1 MNKFVADNLTNP
13 SLLVIFSFF
22 AIFFILFLSI
32 AAFGYERKI
41 GLVFI
46 VIAFILII
54 PINLYFSVTK
64 NLKNP
69 YNISEYYNVQ
79 MKNEDNYIELIFK
92 EKNNIKVDYELVIA
106 TEVKFKIESND
117 NELIISNTSN
127 NNKKRITK
135 EKMQEYLGKIK
146 NKKIIDKKI

>member
-1 MNKFVADNLTNP
+1 M
-13 SLLVIFSFF
+13 
-22 AIFFILFLSI
+22 
-32 AAFGYERKI
+32 RKKT

-46 VIAFILII
+46 IIAFILII

-64 NLKNP
+64 NLMNP
-69 YNISEYYNVQ
+69 DNISKYYNVQ

-106 TEVKFKIESND
+106 TEVKFKIESDD

-135 EKMQEYLGKIK
+135 EEMQEYLGKIK
-146 NKKIIDKKI
+146 NKKNNR

>member
-22 AIFFILFLSI
+22 AVFCILFLSI
-32 AAFGYERKI
+32 AAFGYEKKT

-46 VIAFILII
+46 ITAFILII
-54 PINLYFSVTK
+54 PINLYFSVIK
-64 NLKNP
+64 NLRNTD
-69 YNISEYYNVQ
+69 NISEYYNVQ

-106 TEVKFKIESND
+106 TEVKFKIESDD

-135 EKMQEYLGKIK
+135 EEMQEYLGKIK
-146 NKKIIDKKI
+146 NKKNNL

>member
-13 SLLVIFSFF
+13 SLLVILSFF
-22 AIFFILFLSI
+22 AVFLILFLSI
-32 AAFGYERKI
+32 AAFGYEKKT

-46 VIAFILII
+46 IIAFILII

-64 NLKNP
+64 NLRNP
-69 YNISEYYNVQ
+69 DNISEYYNVQ

-106 TEVKFKIESND
+106 TEVKFKIESD
-117 NELIISNTSN
+117 YNELIISNTSN

-135 EKMQEYLGKIK
+135 EEMQEYLGKIK

>member
-13 SLLVIFSFF
+13 SLLVILSFF
-22 AIFFILFLSI
+22 AVFFILFFSI
-32 AAFGYERKI
+32 AAFGYEKKT

-46 VIAFILII
+46 IIAFILII

-64 NLKNP
+64 NLMNP
-69 YNISEYYNVQ
+69 DNISKYYNVQ

-106 TEVKFKIESND
+106 TEVKFKIESDD

-135 EKMQEYLGKIK
+135 EEMQEYLGKIK
-146 NKKIIDKKI
+146 NKKNNR